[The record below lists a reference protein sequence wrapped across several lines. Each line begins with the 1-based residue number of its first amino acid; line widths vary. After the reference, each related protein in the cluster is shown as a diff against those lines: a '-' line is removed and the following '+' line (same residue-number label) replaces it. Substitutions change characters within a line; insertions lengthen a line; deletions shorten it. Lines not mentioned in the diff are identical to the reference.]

1 MNLRV
6 ILQELGDLADLSQFR
21 EWPLL
26 QVRGR
31 HPVRLA
37 ALLPLAQSTLLRT
50 NADWPPELIAAL
62 SKLGIRRALT
72 RLTHTTDKGQRS

>member
-1 MNLRV
+1 MRV

-37 ALLPLAQSTLLRT
+37 ALLPLTQSTLLRA
-50 NADWPPELIAAL
+50 NQDWPPELIAAL

-72 RLTHTTDKGQRS
+72 SLTLKTKGNGL